1 MIERDRETNILI
13 EQLQRRIPMLPQPE
27 RRGEEGR
34 PMSHTDISDRIRS
47 PRGRGITAGH
57 MAGVG

>member
-27 RRGEEGR
+27 RRGDEAM
-34 PMSHTDISDRIRS
+34 PMPHTDFPNESAAD
-47 PRGRGITAGH
+47 G
-57 MAGVG
+57 